1 MAVVGGLI
9 SLLLPILV
17 VVLVVLAVRK
27 AGQRGGAGAPPT
39 DAHAVRRFFQY
50 LLLFGLLVVVG
61 VGLAGLLGRLIEGD
75 ALVTSD
81 TALARNLAFTVVGI
95 PLLGAVAWWSR
106 RRLAEDPAEARS
118 LGWVFYATL
127 ASLTSL
133 VLAMTGLNGVLRWAT
148 GLDDYSGSGLAGFLV
163 WGAIWGVHWWI
174 DARVTSRRHS
184 AMHHLA
190 GSLIGLVVTAVGL
203 GTLLADA
210 LRVLAGLD
218 DDVLLVVGADPL
230 WQGVVTLLLGV
241 PVWLVYW
248 ALTAARQERDL
259 PWLAYVLLAGVG
271 GGLVTAVV
279 AASTGVYS
287 VLVWVLGEPG
297 AEDAAEH
304 FSSAPGAAAAT
315 FVGLLVWWYHR
326 AVLTEAG
333 VEVRTEVRRVYEYL
347 MAGIGLGA
355 AGAGVTTLLMAL
367 VEALTGTTYVGGE
380 AVNTLLAAATLLAVG
395 GPVWWLHWRLTQRAA
410 RETPAA
416 ELTSPTRRI
425 YLVLLFGVGGVAAV
439 VALLVGVY
447 LLFQDLVEGTF
458 GEETV
463 RSMRVAIGILLTTAA
478 IAGYHGAVFRADR
491 EHLPSSAAAGEAHG
505 PRYVL
510 LIGPPDPQIAREV
523 ERLTHGRVQAWSRPG
538 DGLPPWSLDEVR
550 ASLASVTGDEV
561 VVLSEPG
568 GLRAFPV
575 HRG

>member
-1 MAVVGGLI
+1 MAFVG
-9 SLLLPILV
+9 LLVPVLV
-17 VVLVVLAVRK
+17 VVLVVLAIRK
-27 AGQRGGAGAPPT
+27 AGQRGSAGSAPGDT
-39 DAHAVRRFFQY
+39 HAVRRFFQY
-50 LLLFGLLVVVG
+50 LLLYGLLVVVG
-61 VGLAGLLGRLIEGD
+61 VGLAGLLGRLLEGD
-75 ALVTSD
+75 VLVASE
-81 TALARNLAFTVVGI
+81 TALARDLAFTVVGL

-106 RRLAEDPAEARS
+106 RRLAEDPTEARS
-118 LGWVFYATL
+118 LGWVFYSTL
-127 ASLTSL
+127 ATLTSL
-133 VLAMTGLNGVLRWAT
+133 LLAMTGLNEFLRWAA
-148 GLDDYSGSGLAGFLV
+148 GLDEYTGSGLAGFLV
-163 WGAIWGVHWWI
+163 WGASWGVHWWV
-174 DARVTSRRHS
+174 DARVTAPRH
-184 AMHHLA
+184 AALHHLA
-190 GSLIGLVVTAVGL
+190 GSLIGLVVTAIGL
-203 GTLLADA
+203 GTLLAEA
-210 LRVLAGLD
+210 LRTLMGRD
-218 DDVLLVVGADPL
+218 DEVLLVVGADPV
-230 WQGVVTLLLGV
+230 WQGAVTLALGI

-248 ALTAARQERDL
+248 AWTAARQERDL
-259 PWLAYVLLAGVG
+259 LWLSYVLLAGVG

-297 AEDAAEH
+297 SQDASEH

-315 FVGLLVWWYHR
+315 LVGILVWWYHR

-355 AGAGVTTLLMAL
+355 AAAGVTTLLMAL
-367 VEALTGTTYVGGE
+367 VEALTGTAYVGGE

-410 RETPAA
+410 QQAPAA

-439 VALLVGVY
+439 IALLVGVY
-447 LLFQDLVEGTF
+447 LLFQDLVEGTL

-463 RSMRVAIGILLTTAA
+463 RSMRVAIGVLVTTAA

-491 EHLPSSAAAGEAHG
+491 EHLPATADEGHG

-523 ERLTHGRVQAWSRPG
+523 ARLTQGRVQAWARAG

-550 ASLASVTGDEV
+550 TSLAGVTGDEV

-575 HRG
+575 HRA